1 MDCILDPAYQS
12 HQRSSSHSINQI
24 GYLRRV
30 LTAGPRSPEL
40 VNIIDVGLV
49 WIIITILEFFHKVVH
64 VLSW

>member
-12 HQRSSSHSINQI
+12 
-24 GYLRRV
+24 RRV